1 MMPASR
7 KLYQIPRFDSVTT
20 LWYEFQKRRVVLID

>member
-7 KLYQIPRFDSVTT
+7 KLYQIPRFDPETT